1 MRIDPTA
8 ATATA
13 SAARRPLSF
22 GIKTSQMGIGYEEIL
37 STWRDADR
45 IPLFEDAWLW
55 DHMVPLRG
63 DVRGAALEAWTL
75 LAALAAQTTR
85 LRLGVMV
92 TDNRLRLPTLL
103 AKMAATVDIVSGGR
117 LIFGIGVGG
126 SLTRS
131 LDPAVLAI
139 VRREFEAYG
148 VELVPTPEAIE
159 ALGEALTITRRLWTE
174 TEPFDFE
181 GRWYRLQGA
190 IGEPKPVQRP
200 GPPILIGAAG
210 ERLSLRVVAE
220 HADIWNCPAQTAD
233 EFARRS
239 TVLDQHCAAVGRDP
253 EEIVRSVQFI
263 VDRDD
268 AGGARDRILSFI
280 AVGATH
286 LVLAARP
293 APPSEAAAA
302 SAAEWLASEI
312 VEPVMA
318 QAG

>member
-1 MRIDPTA
+1 MPTTPA
-8 ATATA
+8 ATPP
-13 SAARRPLSF
+13 RRPLSF
-22 GIKTSQMGIGYEEIL
+22 GIKTSQMGIGYEEIR

-45 IPLFEDAWLW
+45 IQLFEHAWLW

-103 AKMAATVDIVSGGR
+103 AKMAATVDIISGGR

-139 VRREFEAYG
+139 VRREFDAYG
-148 VELVPTPEAIE
+148 VELVPTPEAIA

-174 TEPFDFE
+174 PEPFDFE

-220 HADIWNCPAQTAD
+220 HADIWNCPATAAED
-233 EFARRS
+233 FSRRS
-239 TVLDQHCAAVGRDP
+239 AILDEHCAAVGRDP
-253 EEIVRSVQFI
+253 AEIVRSVQFI
-263 VDRDD
+263 VARDD
-268 AGGARDRILSFI
+268 PARVRERILSFV
-280 AVGATH
+280 AAGATH
-286 LVLAARP
+286 LVLAAQPPP
-293 APPSEAAAA
+293 ASGPPAAP
-302 SAAEWLASEI
+302 AAEWLAAEI
-312 VEPVMA
+312 VEPVIA
-318 QAG
+318 QAA